1 MRRAAVIG
9 LGIGMAHVAGYL
21 KSEDATLYAVCDLIE
36 ERLSKVG
43 GTFSQ
48 GSMLCLQPLFDQELL
63 DKRWEEIGVICYR
76 SIEEVLCDPMVD
88 IVSICTPDY
97 LHVRHLIM
105 AMEHHKDILLEKPI
119 ALHVSEAD
127 TLLPLI
133 AAYEGRIALGYEFRV
148 VSAIRKIRELLAED
162 PTSLV
167 EAFSLYHFRTPFRR
181 DKWMHWIEQEQ
192 YSGGLIVEETCHWF
206 DLARYLTGKEAD
218 SIHCVTTDA
227 IHDDFDYEDIA
238 YINGSF
244 KGGGIFQISHALS
257 GFDFSL
263 QITVHRKHEVIW
275 CGLKEQPYSS
285 LDNGSTS
292 YHGIVSRGRVGGTP
306 DEAQVWTFAE
316 DASEPVAIR
325 ELVCRFTRCIA
336 EDLPFP
342 ADVQD
347 GYQSLRMAEAARI
360 SARESRIVQL

>member
-63 DKRWEEIGVICYR
+63 NKRWEEIGVICYR

-127 TLLPLI
+127 TC
-133 AAYEGRIALGYEFRV
+133 FR
-148 VSAIRKIRELLAED
+148 S
-162 PTSLV
+162 
-167 EAFSLYHFRTPFRR
+167 
-181 DKWMHWIEQEQ
+181 
-192 YSGGLIVEETCHWF
+192 
-206 DLARYLTGKEAD
+206 
-218 SIHCVTTDA
+218 
-227 IHDDFDYEDIA
+227 
-238 YINGSF
+238 
-244 KGGGIFQISHALS
+244 
-257 GFDFSL
+257 
-263 QITVHRKHEVIW
+263 
-275 CGLKEQPYSS
+275 
-285 LDNGSTS
+285 
-292 YHGIVSRGRVGGTP
+292 
-306 DEAQVWTFAE
+306 
-316 DASEPVAIR
+316 
-325 ELVCRFTRCIA
+325 
-336 EDLPFP
+336 
-342 ADVQD
+342 
-347 GYQSLRMAEAARI
+347 
-360 SARESRIVQL
+360 